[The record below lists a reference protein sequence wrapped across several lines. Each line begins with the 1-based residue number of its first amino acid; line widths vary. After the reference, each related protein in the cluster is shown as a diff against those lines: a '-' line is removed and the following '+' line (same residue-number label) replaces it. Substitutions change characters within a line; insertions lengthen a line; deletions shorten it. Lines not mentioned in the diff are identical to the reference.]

1 MDAADLVRKILT
13 FGLEYFGKY
22 YSLYQGIVVSNTD
35 SQGQGRIKVKVPAL
49 GRDEELAEYAYPVS
63 PFAGNNQ
70 GFFFPPEVGSYVWIA
85 FEGGNPGLPLYMGG
99 WWTNPSKTA
108 SGATVPVEA
117 NTRGESPTVRGIK
130 TKSGHRIIFDDGSPG
145 GITIQTPGGVIVNL
159 NDADNQLNITAPT
172 EILIKTQTAKVQA
185 TSASVSASM
194 VSVTANTASIT
205 GSVLRLNNGTQP
217 VARLGDSVTG
227 GHSISSGNP
236 TILG

>member
-1 MDAADLVRKILT
+1 MDASELIRKIMT

-22 YSLYQGIVVSNTD
+22 YSLYQGIVVRNNDT
-35 SQGQGRIKVKVPAL
+35 QGQGRIKVKVPAL
-49 GRDEELAEYAYPVS
+49 GRDEEIAAFAYPVS
-63 PFAGNNQ
+63 PFAGDQ
-70 GFFFPPEVGSYVWIA
+70 HGFFFPPEVGSCVWVA
-85 FEGGNPGLPLYMGG
+85 FEGGNPSLPIYLGG
-99 WWTNPSKTA
+99 WWTNPTRTA
-108 SGATVPVEA
+108 TGGRVPVEA
-117 NTRGESPTVRGIK
+117 NTKGEVPTVREIR
-130 TKSGHRIIFDDGSPG
+130 TKAGHRVIFDDGARG